1 MEEEESAADDNE
13 IVAGMLSTSAVIVT
27 GKVEIYTLVL
37 SSMRRELSSLED
49 SISHSTQA
57 APYTHACQNR
67 LHFAERQRG
76 MFRPHLGR
84 ENTQWT
90 SCNFRP
96 VPQLP
101 GLDEWHTTTKSGMTA
116 AFHIL
121 TLLILEKTLR
131 TPSQSMIMQQTTP
144 QSMQK
149 SPVVTTPHQKKSGRC
164 SIWHI

>member
-57 APYTHACQNR
+57 APYTHACQN
-67 LHFAERQRG
+67 LLLFAERQRG

-90 SCNFRP
+90 SCNFRL

-101 GLDEWHTTTKSGMTA
+101 G
-116 AFHIL
+116 
-121 TLLILEKTLR
+121 
-131 TPSQSMIMQQTTP
+131 
-144 QSMQK
+144 
-149 SPVVTTPHQKKSGRC
+149 
-164 SIWHI
+164 